1 MLENTKKNDTVNKL
15 LHYFSEYMK
24 IYENKLKAN
33 HLFNEV
39 DERVHKNLSELVY
52 RYYII

>member
-1 MLENTKKNDTVNKL
+1 MLENNKKNDTVGKL
-15 LHYFSEYMK
+15 IHYFSEYIK

-33 HLFNEV
+33 TLFNEI

-52 RYYII
+52 K